1 MRYELTVAV
10 RQLRSARS
18 QTGLLLAGVAVG
30 VMVFT
35 FIAALIN
42 GLRVIITDDVV
53 GNIADVTLEP
63 EDRVPRVLP
72 ELAVPGAT
80 LLVAVQPSL
89 ERRHQIRAW
98 RSLHGAIERVPGV
111 ERVSPQ
117 VVGSGFLARGQTI
130 KPATITGVEPDKLD
144 AILDLSSKLVAGE
157 PRLDVD
163 DVLIGSELAGDLGVG
178 VGGRVVLNSERARS
192 KTLVVRGIFTLGNP
206 QMDEALVYVN
216 LRTAAGLLDL
226 RDAITRFEVEVHD
239 LWQAPAI
246 GARIA
251 AATGL
256 QAKDWI
262 EQFPRLRDAL
272 QSQNAV
278 GQLVKAFSLVSI
290 TIGIASSLH
299 LAVVRRRSEIGI
311 MRSFGVTRASVV
323 AIFVVQGIAIG
334 LAGGALGAGLGRLFA
349 ELLARGPHRPDGR
362 QVIPV
367 DPAQGEYLIAILLAS
382 AAGAL
387 AAVLPA
393 RAASKVD
400 PVEVIG
406 P

>member
-10 RQLRSARS
+10 RQLRSSRS

-30 VMVFT
+30 VLVFT

-63 EDRVPRVLP
+63 PDRVPRLLP
-72 ELAVPGAT
+72 GVADPGAT
-80 LLVAVQPSL
+80 TLVAVQPSL
-89 ERRHQIRAW
+89 ERRAQIRAW
-98 RSLHGAIERVPGV
+98 RSFLPTIEGTPGV

-144 AILDLSSKLVAGE
+144 AILDLSSKLVEGA

-163 DVLIGSELAGDLGVG
+163 DILIGSELAEDLGVG
-178 VGGRVVLNSERARS
+178 IGSRVVLNSERGRS

-206 QMDEALVYVN
+206 QMDEALVYLN

-226 RDAITRFEVEVHD
+226 RNAVTRFEIEVHD
-239 LWQAPAI
+239 LWQAPAVA
-246 GARIA
+246 ARLE

-256 QAKDWI
+256 EAEDWI
-262 EQFPRLRDAL
+262 DQFPRLRDAL
-272 QSQNAV
+272 QSQDSV
-278 GQLVKAFSLVSI
+278 GKLVKAFSLVSI
-290 TIGIASSLH
+290 TIGIASALL
-299 LAVVRRRSEIGI
+299 LAVMRRRSEIGI

-323 AIFVVQGIAIG
+323 VIFVLQGLTIG
-334 LAGGALGAGLGRLFA
+334 FAGGLVGAGLGRLFT
-349 ELLARGPHRPDGR
+349 EVLAYGPRRADGR
-362 QVIPV
+362 PV
-367 DPAQGEYLIAILLAS
+367 FPVAPEQGEYLIAILLATT
-382 AAGAL
+382 AGAV